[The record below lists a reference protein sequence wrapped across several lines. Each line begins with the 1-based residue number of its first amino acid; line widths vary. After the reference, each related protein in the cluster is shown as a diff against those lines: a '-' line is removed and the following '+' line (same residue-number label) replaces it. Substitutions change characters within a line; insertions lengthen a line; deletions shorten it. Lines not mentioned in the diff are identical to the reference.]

1 MAQETAGTIGIP
13 VLKNEILPYLT
24 DFAKRRERAE
34 LYKQKAEQRA
44 AELEA
49 KKAAEVDKYIPPAF
63 EISKGGYW
71 QPAIKRRMEAEQ
83 KSALD
88 RISAATT
95 QAEKAKAAQDYNTII
110 QELNYGGELETTKQK
125 ENLKSL
131 QESGYAADE
140 NALARYYKQQADT
153 NPDFFSTN
161 HIVNFQKWLKSN
173 PEQYISPAAVGTS
186 LLKQFEPREIDIK
199 GKRFVYNPLFEPET
213 SKEPL
218 TGATIYKAEKPNL
231 IKLQEA
237 LEANPNLR
245 EAADAYINPIAERL
259 KISNPGMSSTEA
271 YTTAADEFFRKALPQ
286 GRAKEVYDY
295 QPPSPRRAGGGR
307 GRKPPMDYSQTVGT
321 SQVVVPVVDANNNV
335 ITGAEQS
342 LEIGSDSDIGWPI
355 SSTNHSAGASVYIMG
370 EEPEEDVFDK
380 IFKENPD
387 GTFTT
392 KRGFTYSNPKLR
404 TVYFAKQN
412 VPVKRSDG
420 TVAYYI
426 KKGKPIGNT
435 LANSIINN
443 ASDPRKEMI
452 NGVPGYDITATVD
465 MGKDEGREP
474 ALQLFVPAS
483 KGGEIDSYIKKLQ
496 KGAKEG
502 DAEIDFFND

>member
-1 MAQETAGTIGIP
+1 
-13 VLKNEILPYLT
+13 
-24 DFAKRRERAE
+24 
-34 LYKQKAEQRA
+34 
-44 AELEA
+44 
-49 KKAAEVDKYIPPAF
+49 
-63 EISKGGYW
+63 
-71 QPAIKRRMEAEQ
+71 
-83 KSALD
+83 
-88 RISAATT
+88 
-95 QAEKAKAAQDYNTII
+95 
-110 QELNYGGELETTKQK
+110 
-125 ENLKSL
+125 
-131 QESGYAADE
+131 
-140 NALARYYKQQADT
+140 
-153 NPDFFSTN
+153 
-161 HIVNFQKWLKSN
+161 
-173 PEQYISPAAVGTS
+173 
-186 LLKQFEPREIDIK
+186 LKQFEPREIDIK

-443 ASDPRKEMI
+443 ASDPRKKMI

>member
-153 NPDFFSTN
+153 NPDF
-161 HIVNFQKWLKSN
+161 
-173 PEQYISPAAVGTS
+173 
-186 LLKQFEPREIDIK
+186 R
-199 GKRFVYNPLFEPET
+199 
-213 SKEPL
+213 
-218 TGATIYKAEKPNL
+218 
-231 IKLQEA
+231 
-237 LEANPNLR
+237 
-245 EAADAYINPIAERL
+245 
-259 KISNPGMSSTEA
+259 
-271 YTTAADEFFRKALPQ
+271 
-286 GRAKEVYDY
+286 
-295 QPPSPRRAGGGR
+295 
-307 GRKPPMDYSQTVGT
+307 
-321 SQVVVPVVDANNNV
+321 
-335 ITGAEQS
+335 
-342 LEIGSDSDIGWPI
+342 
-355 SSTNHSAGASVYIMG
+355 
-370 EEPEEDVFDK
+370 
-380 IFKENPD
+380 
-387 GTFTT
+387 
-392 KRGFTYSNPKLR
+392 
-404 TVYFAKQN
+404 
-412 VPVKRSDG
+412 
-420 TVAYYI
+420 
-426 KKGKPIGNT
+426 
-435 LANSIINN
+435 
-443 ASDPRKEMI
+443 
-452 NGVPGYDITATVD
+452 NG
-465 MGKDEGREP
+465 
-474 ALQLFVPAS
+474 
-483 KGGEIDSYIKKLQ
+483 
-496 KGAKEG
+496 
-502 DAEIDFFND
+502 